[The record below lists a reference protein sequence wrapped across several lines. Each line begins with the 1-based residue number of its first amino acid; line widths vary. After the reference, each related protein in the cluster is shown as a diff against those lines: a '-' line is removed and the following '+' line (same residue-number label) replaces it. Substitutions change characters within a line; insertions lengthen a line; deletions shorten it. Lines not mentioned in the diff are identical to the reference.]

1 MKKDKKEELISA
13 HDIYETLW
21 RCRDFEI
28 NHLWQRAVFLTA
40 FLVLCFTGYG
50 SALSKL
56 ADSYKDH
63 NDTLFISVNIVCF
76 VLSLL
81 GITFSIMWIKMGKG
95 SKAWYEVYESAIG
108 AIERHKDYATKE
120 ARKIGGFSYN
130 RLEGYRDIKLA
141 NSIFSG
147 RAGEFSPSRIN
158 IGIGQVFLIVWLV
171 IGVSHTLMTAF
182 RVHNLYTDSFYDTL
196 IGISGIILLVVTTLI
211 IGSAKLFK
219 SEAIDWF
226 RTYRKPD

>member
-1 MKKDKKEELISA
+1 MKDKRNEEIDA

-50 SALSKL
+50 TALSEL
-56 ADSYKDH
+56 VDSFKD
-63 NDTLFISVNIVCF
+63 DTIFISVNVVCF
-76 VLSLL
+76 ALCLL

-130 RLEGYRDIKLA
+130 RLEGYRDIRLA

-158 IGIGQVFLIVWLV
+158 IGIGQVFLIVWLI
-171 IGVSHTLMTAF
+171 IGFSHTLIIAF
-182 RVHNLYTDSFYDTL
+182 RVHDLYTNMFYDTVVA
-196 IGISGIILLVVTTLI
+196 ISGIILLVGTTLV
-211 IGSAKLFK
+211 IGSPKLFK

-226 RTYRKPD
+226 RTFRKPD